1 MPDGVM
7 RSVLEGTLKF
17 LYLLES
23 PSTFTARC
31 IEYNDALPAIAMV
44 KWHDKA
50 VAAIKAH
57 SDPSEPE
64 LRPYRDLLLED
75 HVVANL
81 RATFPRQMR
90 REIKARWGF
99 TELLKAVSR
108 DGGALGPSGP
118 VFLHTYSVA
127 SHLHHMTH
135 EGTDMPFERDKRS
148 AQRRN
153 AIHVA
158 HAARLVSDCFYYSLF
173 RLGALYRFFKNPRL
187 VGPEMMERHKD
198 LLHELSQAEVN
209 WRGVEY
215 GPEDQTSAA

>member
-64 LRPYRDLLLED
+64 LRPYRDLLLEI
-75 HVVANL
+75 
-81 RATFPRQMR
+81 T
-90 REIKARWGF
+90 W
-99 TELLKAVSR
+99 SR
-108 DGGALGPSGP
+108 I
-118 VFLHTYSVA
+118 F
-127 SHLHHMTH
+127 
-135 EGTDMPFERDKRS
+135 
-148 AQRRN
+148 
-153 AIHVA
+153 
-158 HAARLVSDCFYYSLF
+158 ARLFPG
-173 RLGALYRFFKNPRL
+173 R
-187 VGPEMMERHKD
+187 
-198 LLHELSQAEVN
+198 
-209 WRGVEY
+209 
-215 GPEDQTSAA
+215 